1 MEYVPDISETEI
13 AKKVSK
19 SVSEA
24 ESKIMENTNIYQ
36 YGGFKSKTDRE
47 KLKEKLINSSNEP
60 SNTDHPAIS
69 ENPEY
74 YFFKKTFSDRYISC
88 GASLVVTKQSPIS
101 KFWSSLKEINPLTS
115 STRNYFFALL
125 MYRMEQFQKKI

>member
-1 MEYVPDISETEI
+1 MFQIGDTISVATKPVREVGEKIKEYVPDISETEI

-47 KLKEKLINSSNEP
+47 KLKEKLVNSSEEP
-60 SNTDHPAIS
+60 SKTEHSPVS
-69 ENPEY
+69 ENPE
-74 YFFKKTFSDRYISC
+74 
-88 GASLVVTKQSPIS
+88 
-101 KFWSSLKEINPLTS
+101 
-115 STRNYFFALL
+115 
-125 MYRMEQFQKKI
+125 